1 MILICYPK
9 WTTCKKAEAWLKEN
23 QYTYLD
29 RDIKTENPSKL
40 ELASWY
46 GNSDID
52 IKKLFNTSGNVYKD
66 LNLKDK
72 IDKMTIDEKLE
83 LLASDGMLLK
93 RPFLVYKDK
102 IKVGFKENEWFS
114 FLSET

>member
-23 QYTYLD
+23 QYTYLY

-72 IDKMTIDEKLE
+72 IDKMTWLLGVKMNLKYRNLDFIEKIE
-83 LLASDGMLLK
+83 V
-93 RPFLVYKDK
+93 FFC
-102 IKVGFKENEWFS
+102 IF
-114 FLSET
+114 

>member
-23 QYTYLD
+23 QYTYLY

-72 IDKMTIDEKLE
+72 IDKMRIDEKLE

-102 IKVGFKENEWFS
+102 IKVGFKENEWIS
-114 FLSET
+114 FLNET

>member
-9 WTTCKKAEAWLKEN
+9 WTTCKKAEAWLKEK
-23 QYTYLD
+23 QYTYLY

>member
-9 WTTCKKAEAWLKEN
+9 WTTCKKAEAWLKEK
-23 QYTYLD
+23 QYTYLY

-52 IKKLFNTSGNVYKD
+52 INKLFNTSGNVYKD

>member
-1 MILICYPK
+1 M
-9 WTTCKKAEAWLKEN
+9 
-23 QYTYLD
+23 
-29 RDIKTENPSKL
+29 
-40 ELASWY
+40 
-46 GNSDID
+46 G

>member
-1 MILICYPK
+1 MLLICYPK
-9 WTTCKKAEAWLKEN
+9 WTTCKKAEAWLKEK
-23 QYTYLD
+23 QYTYLY

-102 IKVGFKENEWFS
+102 IKVGFKENEWIS
-114 FLSET
+114 FLNET

>member
-1 MILICYPK
+1 MLLICYPK
-9 WTTCKKAEAWLKEN
+9 WTTCKKAEAWLKEK
-23 QYTYLD
+23 QYTYLY